1 MKLLYSDFFGLV
13 IGTTSQSDAQPEA
26 GGSLSVHVGPVQD
39 YHDDLVWRRPGLFQ
53 TLIGIFQQLLQFL
66 QSLVKHLLI
75 KLFLIRFFWM
85 IRMIS

>member
-39 YHDDLVWRRPGLFQ
+39 YHDDLVWRRPGLF
-53 TLIGIFQQLLQFL
+53 
-66 QSLVKHLLI
+66 
-75 KLFLIRFFWM
+75 
-85 IRMIS
+85 